1 MANHATFRP
10 VTAFY
15 LLEHTA
21 NRLSALFLRKLVV
34 GVLQLS
40 HSDISLDVNSAV
52 SWSLIA
58 LNRDIDLLVDNL
70 ALFVE
75 LSGLMS
81 GRRLSKVVLTTL
93 EDIVAIL
100 LERRILVR
108 LVLKL

>member
-1 MANHATFRP
+1 M
-10 VTAFY
+10 
-15 LLEHTA
+15 
-21 NRLSALFLRKLVV
+21 
-34 GVLQLS
+34 LQLS
-40 HSDISLDVNSAV
+40 HSDISLYVNSAV

-58 LNRDIDLLVDNL
+58 LNRDIDLLVNNL

-75 LSGLMS
+75 LSGLM
-81 GRRLSKVVLTTL
+81 GGRLSKVVLTTL

>member
-21 NRLSALFLRKLVV
+21 NRLSTLFLRKLVV

-75 LSGLMS
+75 LSGLM
-81 GRRLSKVVLTTL
+81 GGRLSKVVLTTL